1 MDDEELKHIPNTICS
16 DSRTEKVAPNNVRD
30 NHLERNI
37 TESDLPITLNHPN
50 EQDKLDANKHNQFND
65 DIKIIDLE
73 SRGED
78 GSVSSF
84 GRSTSDSPNPM
95 LHPAV
100 YNGMPSTSA
109 SYSDRERE
117 TTSSPHSDES
127 SSSSPKESPSRY
139 TNRVWVI
146 SPNNLKDSVK
156 FSDPYKN

>member
-1 MDDEELKHIPNTICS
+1 MDDEELKHVPNTTGSNSSI
-16 DSRTEKVAPNNVRD
+16 EKIAPNSIRD
-30 NHLERNI
+30 KHLGRSI
-37 TESDLPITLNHPN
+37 TENDLPITLNHLHQ
-50 EQDKLDANKHNQFND
+50 QDKLDANEHNQFHD

-73 SRGED
+73 SRAED

-84 GRSTSDSPNPM
+84 GRSTSDSPNQI

-127 SSSSPKESPSRY
+127 SSSSPKESPSR
-139 TNRVWVI
+139 
-146 SPNNLKDSVK
+146 
-156 FSDPYKN
+156 